1 MHEYNE
7 VGSCIHFY
15 TCLYIYISIH
25 MWHVYNTDND
35 NKNSNDQQCYNVKDS
50 KTTTNI

>member
-7 VGSCIHFY
+7 VGNCIHFY
-15 TCLYIYISIH
+15 TYIYIY
-25 MWHVYNTDND
+25 MWHVYNNDND